1 MVDRSQTNSR
11 NAQFRP
17 AVLVAAFALITV
29 VAGCAQTSAP
39 LLQRAA
45 YERSLG
51 RTSQLGVGD
60 KVRINVFGENDLTG
74 VYSITADG
82 NIEFPLIGAVRAQGL
97 TLSTFRRNLRGRLAN
112 GYLSNPKIT
121 VEIASYR
128 PIFVHGEV
136 RNGGEYP
143 YRIGTRLKDAI
154 AVAGGFNYR
163 ADESRVLLTREGDIG
178 QVWANVGDNI
188 VIMPGDNIRVV
199 ERFF

>member
-1 MVDRSQTNSR
+1 MVYKTHTNLR
-11 NAQFRP
+11 DAKFRP
-17 AVLVAAFALITV
+17 AVLLAFAVMTL

-60 KVRINVFGENDLTG
+60 KVRINVFGESDLTG
-74 VYSITADG
+74 VYSVTADG
-82 NIEFPLIGAVRAQGL
+82 QIEFPLIGAVRAEGL
-97 TLSTFRRNLRGRLAN
+97 TLTAFRQHLKSRLAN

-121 VEIASYR
+121 VEIDSYR
-128 PIFVHGEV
+128 PIFIHGEV

-143 YRIGTRLKDAI
+143 YRIGRRLKDAI

-163 ADESRVLLTREGDIG
+163 ADEVRVLLTREGDIG
-178 QVWANVGDNI
+178 QVWANVDDNI

>member
-1 MVDRSQTNSR
+1 MVDKSQTNRRSAR
-11 NAQFRP
+11 FRSG
-17 AVLVAAFALITV
+17 VLVALAAASI

-60 KVRINVFGENDLTG
+60 KVRITVFGENDLTG
-74 VYSITADG
+74 LYAVTADG
-82 NIEFPLIGAVRAQGL
+82 KIEFPLIGAVRAQGL
-97 TLSTFRRNLRGRLAN
+97 TLSAFRQHLTARLAN

-163 ADESRVLLTREGDIG
+163 ANETQVLLTREGEIG
-178 QVWANVGDNI
+178 QVWANVDDNI
-188 VIMPGDNIRVV
+188 AIMPGDNIRVV

>member
-1 MVDRSQTNSR
+1 MVDGLLNIRGGSR
-11 NAQFRP
+11 GIACL
-17 AVLVAAFALITV
+17 LVAVALTSA

-39 LLQRAA
+39 LLQQAA

-74 VYSITADG
+74 VYSVTADG
-82 NIEFPLIGAVRAQGL
+82 RIEFPLIGAVRAEGL
-97 TLSTFRRNLRGRLAN
+97 SLNAFRQQLTARLAN
-112 GYLSNPKIT
+112 GYLSNPKVT
-121 VEIASYR
+121 VEIESYR

-163 ADESRVLLTREGDIG
+163 ADESRVLLTREGGIG
-178 QVWANVGDNI
+178 QVWVTVDDNI